1 MTTPQRNDDNFMKS
15 TEHMDS
21 VQRSMDK
28 LLNLSAV
35 DMTETEIL
43 RSRMDEQSSLICILK
58 QRADE
63 LLCQYQASEKMN
75 TELKDRIN
83 VSQKELDTKSKR
95 AELLEMRFMD
105 LAANNQSVIAFMNEY
120 KNHNAQLKMENKRL
134 QSENDT
140 LFSQKVQDKEVI
152 VQNLMQEIKLMTEN
166 YTNKEKE
173 YGEKLAECQSRLLD
187 EATRHQAKEA
197 SLLDQVQDSE
207 QKQREAVGMSKDMKR
222 KLERA
227 EEKFALKETDMRNS
241 IAHITEEKEKLLSLS
256 IERGRVIQVIK
267 FVPFTKTPNESEYLC
282 TYKLVL
288 IQEKQEEIQQLT
300 RKLKEKKSHSEPD
313 NGFGEAAD
321 LDVKVKLLQCALRES
336 NTNYE
341 KLKKDFEA
349 FKGHSANLLT
359 RERELNKKLRQMMG

>member
-256 IERGRVIQVIK
+256 IERGRVIQ
-267 FVPFTKTPNESEYLC
+267 
-282 TYKLVL
+282 
-288 IQEKQEEIQQLT
+288 EKQEEIQQLT